1 VLINSGAGF
10 GETVSDAAL
19 AAVLPR
25 YAEGLAARTRE
36 RAAQASAPASAPAP
50 PALDSTVVGVW
61 TGSVRTVAGDTPVEF
76 EIAANGQLKA
86 RIGTRADVGTARVST
101 ISGRLLVRIPGDL
114 EAPNPAGMG
123 RQMSFYLRRRGA
135 GFGGHVT
142 TRPPSATG
150 LDGSVTYWAEI
161 ARRR

>member
-1 VLINSGAGF
+1 
-10 GETVSDAAL
+10 
-19 AAVLPR
+19 
-25 YAEGLAARTRE
+25 
-36 RAAQASAPASAPAP
+36 
-50 PALDSTVVGVW
+50 VVGVW
-61 TGSVRTVAGDTPVEF
+61 TGSVRTVAGDTPIEF
-76 EIAANGQLKA
+76 EIAANGHLKA
-86 RIGTRADVGTARVST
+86 RIGPRTDVGTARVST

-150 LDGSVTYWAEI
+150 LDGSVTVYNLLDKEYGDPVSFQDLQPIDTVLQDGRSFRVKLTYAF
-161 ARRR
+161 